1 VFLASRFALSSSRCQ
16 ARHSAIFTIVTGYS
30 NTRLLELCGRGTVG
44 VTVSGVLLFMLTGQD
59 HMVLI
64 SFNESIFAVY
74 LVALKVLK
82 HTL

>member
-1 VFLASRFALSSSRCQ
+1 
-16 ARHSAIFTIVTGYS
+16 
-30 NTRLLELCGRGTVG
+30 VG

-64 SFNESIFAVY
+64 SFNESIYVVY